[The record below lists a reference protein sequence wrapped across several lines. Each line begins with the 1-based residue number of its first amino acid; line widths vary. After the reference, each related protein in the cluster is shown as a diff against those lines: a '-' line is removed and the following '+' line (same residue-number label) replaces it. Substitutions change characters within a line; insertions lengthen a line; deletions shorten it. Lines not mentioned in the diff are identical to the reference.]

1 MDDKRQRI
9 RQHML
14 AEVKIKPSGNEL
26 WIQAVLTNINQ
37 GGIGVYAM
45 GSLTENENV
54 AIRISYLDD
63 GKVTEVEEVPGCV
76 RWVQMIGESTAAG
89 IGFDSEVN
97 QEQYPI
103 LHNCLAQ
110 ATDD

>member
-1 MDDKRQRI
+1 MDDKRHMI
-9 RQHML
+9 RRHLL
-14 AEVKIKPSGNEL
+14 AEVKIKPGGSEI

-45 GSLTENENV
+45 GSLTENEKV

-63 GKVTEVEEVPGCV
+63 GKVTEVEEVPGSV

-89 IGFDSEVN
+89 IGFDNEVTE
-97 QEQYPI
+97 EQYPI